1 MSLFV
6 MFRTSIHYSGVFTNT
21 DIILYFKCLD
31 QTEEL
36 SAMDINFIEM
46 EQSLRKQLKE
56 DQKQTMNTIQS
67 LCELTLGLFLYLKL
81 IQIDANKG

>member
-1 MSLFV
+1 MAPTFLTHIISAIGGVIIVLCLLIQILF
-6 MFRTSIHYSGVFTNT
+6 
-21 DIILYFKCLD
+21 YFKYLD

-67 LCELTLGLFLYLKL
+67 LCKL
-81 IQIDANKG
+81 RHCHFRKC